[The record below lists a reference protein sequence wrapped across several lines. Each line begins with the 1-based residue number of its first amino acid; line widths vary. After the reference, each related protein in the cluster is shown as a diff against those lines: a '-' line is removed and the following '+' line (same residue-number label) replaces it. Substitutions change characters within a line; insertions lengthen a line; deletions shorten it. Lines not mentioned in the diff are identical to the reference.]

1 MFPLNNKKYNI
12 NTRYREKYK
21 VLPATS
27 KRLKNSAIPFMQEL
41 LNKEYRNS
49 SNICTN
55 YYKM

>member
-1 MFPLNNKKYNI
+1 MFPLNDKKYNI

-41 LNKEYRNS
+41 LNKEYLNS
-49 SNICTN
+49 S
-55 YYKM
+55 K